1 MTTRGRLALA
11 LGAALYL
18 AAWAF
23 GSRPL
28 YPVAVGLLLLNPI
41 AWACV
46 RLADRPLQLHRRT
59 RRPDHLEGEDVDVD
73 VVLECERRLPT
84 AAFSLDETIERV
96 GRRATPL
103 QPRGRGRRG
112 ARYLLGRLP
121 RGRYRF
127 PDTRAVLEDPFGL
140 QRRQVELPGTA
151 ALLVFPRLVELDR
164 LFSEGGLGAQH
175 GRRLLLRRPVGYDV
189 HGVREYGQGE
199 SLRRVHWPTTA
210 RRGQLMVK
218 ELEDSPRDEVAVVL
232 DAEAGTAAGEPA
244 DRSFDLQVRAAGS
257 ILRAHVRRGRRA
269 VLVVNDRSLES
280 LRVTSLDGDWRRALE
295 LLAAAEPNGNRA
307 VAALLASETG
317 PAARARELA
326 LVTSCLTAQLVDRL
340 VQRGLVHAGVS
351 LVFVDAASF
360 AGRPPSP
367 STTALLL
374 RLQGA
379 GIPACVLRRGDDLGE
394 RLGGALAARPTAA
407 GGRP

>member
-73 VVLECERRLPT
+73 VVLEC
-84 AAFSLDETIERV
+84 
-96 GRRATPL
+96 
-103 QPRGRGRRG
+103 
-112 ARYLLGRLP
+112 
-121 RGRYRF
+121 
-127 PDTRAVLEDPFGL
+127 
-140 QRRQVELPGTA
+140 
-151 ALLVFPRLVELDR
+151 
-164 LFSEGGLGAQH
+164 
-175 GRRLLLRRPVGYDV
+175 
-189 HGVREYGQGE
+189 GQGE